1 MAQSKPRRDCFPGCF
16 GLPGTR
22 RNKYT
27 GIARSGSR
35 KDSRWFSWLRA
46 RMNKSATKTVPLN
59 LTKSD
64 KTDAR
69 NGMQTSK
76 PHKRL
81 TPIAAGNKSGPIST
95 VPPAAGSDR
104 HPIEKRRKVW
114 SLNCLSYWELK
125 EFRFDLIQSSVYFS
139 NRFIFNGTFLFQT
152 RYGTTQNS
160 SLEDANLFADVDSP
174 KNTTCQ
180 KRLSFHRKLED
191 KRTVPSLPNSAD
203 SKHRSGPLIAVSRPI
218 AGVSQSAASSPKK
231 RNKRDQSSRGQSK
244 YDPIVG
250 MSIIMVTLIIML
262 IWGRLCAILCTSACF
277 YFIPRLSAASQS
289 QNGNERSTEHS
300 FLNSGDPES
309 VDSKQYKKRVVLEG
323 LLQRSHHATLGSS

>member
-104 HPIEKRRKVW
+104 HPIEKRRK
-114 SLNCLSYWELK
+114 
-125 EFRFDLIQSSVYFS
+125 
-139 NRFIFNGTFLFQT
+139 T

-309 VDSKQYKKRVVLEG
+309 VDSKHYKKRVVLEG